1 MTAEDLV
8 MVIDKAHFVVKL
20 HSNLLEV
27 DLKEG
32 VRKHIED
39 FVEAN
44 PALRETLGT
53 LFQFAI
59 PLDVPLKDI
68 QSVKLD
74 DKGRV
79 KVIIPHRRD
88 LTIPL
93 EREDAQKLIDKLNE
107 LIPIEKEREVE
118 RIMTD
123 AAARREEAE
132 RRGEEDFMTR
142 DHPSMQR

>member
-8 MVIDKAHFVVKL
+8 MVIDKGHFIVKL
-20 HSNLLEV
+20 HSSLLEV

-44 PALRETLGT
+44 PTLRGTLGT

-74 DKGRV
+74 DKGQV
-79 KVIIPHRRD
+79 KIIIPHRRD

-93 EREDAQKLIDKLNE
+93 EQKDAQKLVNKLNE
-107 LIPIEKEREVE
+107 LIPIEKEREIE
-118 RIMTD
+118 RAMAT
-123 AAARREEAE
+123 AAARREEAT
-132 RRGEEDFMTR
+132 RRGEDEFMAR
-142 DHPSMQR
+142 EAPKG

>member
-8 MVIDKAHFVVKL
+8 MVIDKAHFIVKL
-20 HSNLLEV
+20 HPSLLEV

-32 VRKHIED
+32 VRKSIED

-44 PALRETLGT
+44 PTLRGTLGT

-74 DKGRV
+74 DKGQV
-79 KVIIPHRRD
+79 KIIIPHRRD

-93 EREDAQKLIDKLNE
+93 EQKDAQKLVNKLNE
-107 LIPIEKEREVE
+107 LIPIEKEREIE
-118 RIMTD
+118 RAMAT
-123 AAARREEAE
+123 AAARREEAA
-132 RRGEEDFMTR
+132 RRGEDEFMAR
-142 DHPSMQR
+142 EAPKG

>member
-8 MVIDKAHFVVKL
+8 MVIDKAHFIVKL

-44 PALRETLGT
+44 PTLRGTLGT

-74 DKGRV
+74 DKGQV
-79 KVIIPHRRD
+79 KIVIPHRRD

-93 EREDAQKLIDKLNE
+93 EREDAQKLINKLNE
-107 LIPIEKEREVE
+107 LIPIEKEREIE
-118 RIMTD
+118 RIMED
-123 AAARREEAE
+123 AAARREEAA
-132 RRGEEDFMTR
+132 RRGEEEFMAR
-142 DHPSMQR
+142 EAPKG

>member
-8 MVIDKAHFVVKL
+8 MVIDKAHFIVKL
-20 HSNLLEV
+20 HSDLLEV

-32 VRKHIED
+32 VRKRIED

-44 PALRETLGT
+44 PTLRGTLGT
-53 LFQFAI
+53 LFQTVI

-68 QSVKLD
+68 ESVKLD
-74 DKGRV
+74 DKGQV

-93 EREDAQKLIDKLNE
+93 EQDEAQKLIDKLNE
-107 LIPIEKEREVE
+107 LIPIEKERESE
-118 RIMTD
+118 RRIASAAAMREE
-123 AAARREEAE
+123 AARRAEEEFGVREAE
-132 RRGEEDFMTR
+132 ER
-142 DHPSMQR
+142 

>member
-1 MTAEDLV
+1 MSAEDLV
-8 MVIDKAHFVVKL
+8 MVIDKPHFIVKL

-32 VRKHIED
+32 IRKHIED

-44 PALRETLGT
+44 PTLRGTLGT

-74 DKGRV
+74 NKGQV
-79 KVIIPHRRD
+79 KIVIPHRRD

-93 EREDAQKLIDKLNE
+93 EGEDAQKLINKLNE
-107 LIPIEKEREVE
+107 LIPIEKEREIE

-123 AAARREEAE
+123 AAAEREEAE

>member
-1 MTAEDLV
+1 MTTEDLV
-8 MVIDKAHFVVKL
+8 MVIDKTHFIVKL
-20 HSNLLEV
+20 HSSKLEV

-44 PALRETLGT
+44 PHLRDTLGT

-68 QSVKLD
+68 HSVKLD
-74 DKGRV
+74 NKGQV
-79 KVIIPHRRD
+79 KIIIPHRRD

-93 EREDAQKLIDKLNE
+93 EQEEAQKLINKLNE
-107 LIPIEKEREVE
+107 LIPIEKEREIE
-118 RIMTD
+118 RVMAD

-132 RRGEEDFMTR
+132 RRGEEEFMTR
-142 DHPSMQR
+142 DHPSMQK